1 MQKIKI
7 LAVAPYEG
15 MADTIAILASQ
26 RDDIELTA
34 QTGDLNTGK
43 KIAMELAHKNY
54 DVIISRGGTAEL
66 IRSTVDLPVVDISI
80 SGYDILRT
88 IKLAQNY
95 SGKFVIAGF
104 SGITSYARVLC
115 DLLQYD
121 IDIITFSS
129 EENAVAAPVSYTHL
143 TLPTKLEV

>member
-54 DVIISRGGTAEL
+54 DVIISRGGD
-66 IRSTVDLPVVDISI
+66 RKSVV
-80 SGYDILRT
+80 
-88 IKLAQNY
+88 
-95 SGKFVIAGF
+95 
-104 SGITSYARVLC
+104 
-115 DLLQYD
+115 
-121 IDIITFSS
+121 
-129 EENAVAAPVSYTHL
+129 
-143 TLPTKLEV
+143 